1 MLHCGLRVARASG
14 RHQVGSLHAWWS
26 GALVVS
32 TLLAIPRLAAE
43 ALPEPSSSSPFQRTV
58 EPILIQYCYDCHGD
72 GASRGKLAF
81 DRYDT
86 EEALVADH
94 GLWFAVLKNLRANMM
109 PPHDRS
115 QPSLDERRALEDWI
129 KREAF
134 QIDPSA
140 PDPGRVTLRRL
151 NRVEYRNTVED
162 LTGVSY
168 NTLEE
173 FPPDDTGYGFDTVGD
188 VLTVSPLLLEKYLQA
203 AETIVNQAL
212 PPTATDGPDRFFT
225 RGRPPESGLERRA
238 YAREIL
244 GQFAS
249 RAFRRPVD
257 ARTLDRLCAIADAAS
272 ADSGQSFEAG
282 IRQAMVAVLA
292 SPRFLFRIEE
302 TVPSHADAPYA
313 PLDEYALASRLSYF
327 FWSSMPDQELLDLAE
342 RGELRKNLRQQFDR
356 LLPSPRA
363 DALIQNF
370 AGQWLQARDVEGV
383 SLNERAVFR
392 REGVNR
398 RMELDQPL
406 RVAMRRE
413 TELYFGH
420 ILREDRSVLELID
433 SDYTFLDE
441 KLASYYG
448 VPDVTGSEMRQVT
461 LPPGSPRG
469 GVLTMGTVLTVTSN
483 PTRTSP
489 VKRGL
494 FILDNILGTPAP
506 PAPPNIPELEEAEK
520 EFKDR
525 RPTIR
530 EAMEAH
536 RSNALCHSCHSR
548 MDPLG
553 LALENFNAL
562 GLWRE
567 TERDQAI
574 DASGQLITGESF
586 HDIRELKKILAR
598 ERRLDFYRC
607 LTEKLLTYALGRGI
621 EYYDVHTID
630 TIVDQLEQTGGRSS
644 VLLRGVIQSAPFQNR
659 RNAIRLTATDG
670 SPTARIRSHQVMP

>member
-1 MLHCGLRVARASG
+1 MQHCGLRVARASG
-14 RHQVGSLHAWWS
+14 RHQVGSLHAWWG

-32 TLLAIPRLAAE
+32 SLLAVPRMAAE
-43 ALPEPSSSSPFQRTV
+43 ALPDASSSSPFQRTV

-72 GASRGKLAF
+72 GANRGKLAF
-81 DRYDT
+81 DDYDS
-86 EEALVADH
+86 EEALVADR
-94 GLWFAVLKNLRANMM
+94 GLWLAVLKNVRANVM

-115 QPSLDERRALEDWI
+115 QPSAEERRALEDWI

-134 QIDPSA
+134 QLDPA
-140 PDPGRVTLRRL
+140 TPDPGRVTLRRL
-151 NRVEYRNTVED
+151 NRIEYRNTIKD
-162 LTGVSY
+162 LTDISY

-203 AETIVNQAL
+203 AEAIVSKAV
-212 PPTATDGPDRFFT
+212 PPTAGDEPDRFFT
-225 RGRPPESGLERRA
+225 RGKPPESEPERRA

-257 ARTLDRLCAIADAAS
+257 ARTLDRLCAIADAIS
-272 ADSGQSFEAG
+272 ADSGQTFAAG
-282 IRQAMVAVLA
+282 IRQAMIAVLA

-302 TVPSHADAPYA
+302 TVPSPADAPYA

-327 FWSSMPDQELLDLAE
+327 FWSSMPDQELFDLAE
-342 RGELRKNLRQQFDR
+342 RGELRKNLGQQLDR
-356 LLPSPRA
+356 MLRSPRA
-363 DALIQNF
+363 DALIENF

-398 RMELDQPL
+398 RLELDRPL

-420 ILREDRSVLELID
+420 ILREDRSILELID

-441 KLASYYG
+441 KLADFYG
-448 VPDVTGSEMRQVT
+448 VPDVKGSEMRQVT

-506 PAPPNIPELEEAEK
+506 PAPPNIPQLEEAEK

-586 HDIRELKKILAR
+586 QDIRGLKKILAR

-607 LTEKLLTYALGRGI
+607 LTEKLLTYALGRGL

-644 VLLRGVIQSAPFQNR
+644 VLLQGVVESAPFQNR
-659 RNAIRLTATDG
+659 RNAISLTAADG
-670 SPTARIRSHQVMP
+670 SPTAQIRSHQFLP